1 MTTALL
7 APSMR
12 LANEAIAERIV
23 TKVRDHSPA
32 PGLLSLDRWELAET
46 EIRLALDGRAFTS
59 RPRCRAFQCR
69 LDGRMMWFS
78 MGRSFFYRGAAA
90 SVAPRKAPCGP
101 AHGVDSN
108 RSRAPT
114 AAFPIA
120 SRRGQL

>member
-32 PGLLSLDRWELAET
+32 RGLLSLGRWELAET
-46 EIRLALDGRAFTS
+46 EIRLALDGLAFTS
-59 RPRCRAFQCR
+59 RPRCRAFQSR

-101 AHGVDSN
+101 AMEWTRTVQGRQPPRFRLPPGAVS
-108 RSRAPT
+108 
-114 AAFPIA
+114 
-120 SRRGQL
+120 L